1 MEGMIIT
8 ESDKRYFRTI
18 EDHYLAYV
26 RKRGNRKTMKI
37 DFEPLLEMRRKT
49 KAGEVA
55 PLVDVPIKHFWFW
68 PGRAYWAY
76 VSREKIAIRQLELR
90 KEKNLASDERVKGVA
105 LLLKQIYDE
114 ASWSERGE
122 MFTHLMAE
130 DSWPMVAA
138 LVDQDVVDDLGLV
151 HFLQLIDQQY
161 GKLTSEET
169 EMVSGF
175 KTVGELSA
183 FLERVRGEGREKGM
197 VCFPGRRHLI
207 GLLFLIL
214 IILFVCGIALLK
226 GCANYCP
233 QGGCA
238 AVTQITEGYEP
249 TKLKESVDTTRLRLE
264 K

>member
-1 MEGMIIT
+1 M
-8 ESDKRYFRTI
+8 
-18 EDHYLAYV
+18 
-26 RKRGNRKTMKI
+26 
-37 DFEPLLEMRRKT
+37 EPLLELQRRT

-55 PLVDVPIKHFWFW
+55 PLVDVATKNFWLW
-68 PGRAYWAY
+68 PGKAYWAY
-76 VSREKIAIRQLELR
+76 CRKEKIAVRQLELR
-90 KEKNLASDERVKGVA
+90 KEKHLASDARIANVVA
-105 LLLKQIYDE
+105 LIGQIYNE
-114 ASWSERGE
+114 ADWPERGE
-122 MFTHLMAE
+122 LFFGLMAE